1 MFNRI
6 VLYSWNKYYIKW
18 DKFGERAENKTAFA
32 INSGANYSIHTFYVY
47 IRWIFLKLKIMLG
60 FINNPFHAY
69 MLSSQKQ
76 YLNFIPHI
84 YIDTD
89 ICKKNTPV
97 IYWIGLKMYIYK
109 TIQLN
114 SM

>member
-1 MFNRI
+1 MQ
-6 VLYSWNKYYIKW
+6 
-18 DKFGERAENKTAFA
+18 D
-32 INSGANYSIHTFYVY
+32 
-47 IRWIFLKLKIMLG
+47 